1 MKGEVLTEMGVTTSG
16 KFWLAAFVV
25 DLDSHK
31 DAAELQPEL
40 ERVVA
45 EFVRDRV
52 RHGMHIVA
60 SSDNAAQ
67 GNSIQD

>member
-45 EFVRDRV
+45 EFVKEKV

-60 SSDNAAQ
+60 SSDNTAE
-67 GNSIQD
+67 SVITQD